1 MICNEIV
8 EQSNYKKI
16 VRIINQMEYCQQLKL
31 LEDIKRI
38 IDYGNKKKKKK
49 TTNTWI
55 GSLSGKTKILGDIV
69 APVFEE
75 SEWEVLST

>member
-1 MICNEIV
+1 MIVN
-8 EQSNYKKI
+8 QSNYKQV

-38 IDYGNKKKKKK
+38 IGYSNKKKK

-55 GSLSGKTKILGDIV
+55 GALSGKTKILGDIV
-69 APVFEE
+69 APVIGED
-75 SEWEVLST
+75 EWEVLST